1 MYCPSCGEE
10 FGGTVT
16 ECPECGVALTAARP
30 GPPGDP
36 TIALTTVF
44 AAGDPARLAMA
55 KSILDAAGIE
65 YLVRGEG
72 LQDLFGWGRVGTGY
86 NMIAGPAEFVVRE
99 EDAQSAR
106 EILRDL
112 LTSEEIDATRNGET

>member
-1 MYCPSCGEE
+1 MYCPSCGEN
-10 FGGTVT
+10 FGGPVT
-16 ECPECGVALTAARP
+16 ECAECGVALTEARP

-44 AAGDPARLAMA
+44 AAGDPATLAVA
-55 KSILDAAGIE
+55 RSILDSAGIE

-72 LQDLFGWGRVGTGY
+72 LQDLFGWGRFGTGY
-86 NMIAGPAEFVVRE
+86 NMITGPAEFVVRE
-99 EDAQSAR
+99 DDAPSAR

-112 LTSEEIDATRNGET
+112 LTSPEIDATKDPKT

>member
-1 MYCPSCGEE
+1 MYCPTCGEQ
-10 FGGTVT
+10 FGGTRT
-16 ECPECGVALTAARP
+16 ECPECGVALTEARP

-44 AAGDPARLAMA
+44 AAGDPATLAMA

-72 LQDLFGWGRVGTGY
+72 LQDLFGWGRVGAGY
-86 NMIAGPAEFVVRE
+86 NMVTGPAEFLVRE
-99 EDAQSAR
+99 GDAHSAR

-112 LTSEEIDATRNGET
+112 LTSAEIDATTDPET